1 MYFVDEGVREHC
13 AGFVAADLGDG
24 EGVVDDAGDFEEA
37 EGPEGGGQGGE
48 DGAFDEFGFGVAPK

>member
-1 MYFVDEGVREHC
+1 L

-24 EGVVDDAGDFEEA
+24 EGVVDDASDFQEA

-48 DGAFDEFGFGVAPK
+48 DGAFDELRFGVL